1 MATAGLFKL
10 VVRILKINNL
20 SQFFALVNI
29 YYVQTKGI
37 QQKSKVKSELKEDCC
52 NSWSIHNIAN
62 F

>member
-29 YYVQTKGI
+29 YYVGGLGGVPCGHCRPIQT
-37 QQKSKVKSELKEDCC
+37 CC
-52 NSWSIHNIAN
+52 PYLENK
-62 F
+62 